1 MDGEAKMESTNLPA
15 VLSWLGGFESVH
27 GWFAS
32 ITMGCLI
39 RYRSLLIVRTGFVWV
54 GLCLT
59 ACGAAAACLTPECPG
74 LILRKHN
81 RAAPA
86 SSCLNL

>member
-15 VLSWLGGFESVH
+15 VLSWLGGFEWVH

-32 ITMGCLI
+32 IMGCLI

-59 ACGAAAACLTPECPG
+59 ACGAAAAAACLTPD
-74 LILRKHN
+74 
-81 RAAPA
+81 
-86 SSCLNL
+86 S